1 MFKVQAFSTT
11 QLSLLQL
18 RHDDGRDDK
27 DWGREEEAGPSSLNN
42 GLGGDRIGNGKG
54 KFELHKS
61 VHTSTFTKSCNYS
74 QINQWEYVY
83 CTQHSL
89 RSHDT
94 GPCPR

>member
-1 MFKVQAFSTT
+1 MWQLISNGVVFKVQAFSTT

-27 DWGREEEAGPSSLNN
+27 DWGREEEPGPSSLNN

-61 VHTSTFTKSCNYS
+61 VHM
-74 QINQWEYVY
+74 
-83 CTQHSL
+83 
-89 RSHDT
+89 
-94 GPCPR
+94 